1 MRTNGRSR
9 SCPIAA
15 RASFISAL
23 LQLPSHLQTSWLPVA
38 VLHPKKMHDFTWH
51 SEMKSL
57 AKARWTKV
65 EMRTLSPCAV
75 ETYMSSVVSVA
86 SSAWTLSKGMK
97 WSKTNG
103 LRWPSW
109 KTSDIIW
116 AHALSM
122 MSSSTLS
129 VAFLE
134 AQSKRSMIQLRCTML
149 TKTLGLSS
157 QCVWRTHSGLVQPL
171 PYHPQ
176 RSFWSE
182 ERTRTE
188 TVKCIFSM
196 CRARLGARF
205 TRWTSFAY
213 HTSPSSSR
221 IKYMW

>member
-9 SCPIAA
+9 SCLIVA
-15 RASFISAL
+15 RASFISAR

-38 VLHPKKMHDFTWH
+38 VLRPKKMHDFTWLN
-51 SEMKSL
+51 EMKSQ

-65 EMRTLSPCAV
+65 EMRTLSLCAA
-75 ETYMSSVVSVA
+75 ETSTSSVVSVA

-129 VAFLE
+129 EASLE
-134 AQSKRSMIQLRCTML
+134 AQSRRSMIRLKCMML
-149 TKTLGLSS
+149 TKTLGLSLR
-157 QCVWRTHSGLVQPL
+157 CVWRTHSGPAQPL

-176 RSFWSE
+176 RSFWLE

-188 TVKCIFSM
+188 TAKCIFSM

-205 TRWTSFAY
+205 TRWISFAY
-213 HTSPSSSR
+213 HISPSSSR

>member
-38 VLHPKKMHDFTWH
+38 VLHPKKMHDFTWL

-75 ETYMSSVVSVA
+75 ETSTSSVVSVA

-116 AHALSM
+116 VHALSM
-122 MSSSTLS
+122 MSSSMRS
-129 VAFLE
+129 VASLV
-134 AQSKRSMIQLRCTML
+134 AQSRRSMIRLRCMML
-149 TKTLGLSS
+149 TKTLGWFSLF
-157 QCVWRTHSGLVQPL
+157 VWRTHSGPAQP
-171 PYHPQ
+171 
-176 RSFWSE
+176 
-182 ERTRTE
+182 
-188 TVKCIFSM
+188 
-196 CRARLGARF
+196 
-205 TRWTSFAY
+205 
-213 HTSPSSSR
+213 
-221 IKYMW
+221 